1 MILRTSATQLDSY
14 RRLLTEE
21 YMVESE
27 LVGAIKGIPCRET
40 DLMQAGTAFHKVLAD
55 PIKYLQRHQRTDGM
69 VVSWISCD
77 GFTFDAER
85 TMEAY
90 EYVGPGL
97 CEVKA
102 TDVWRTPFGDCTVV
116 AQADHVK
123 GRIIQDHK
131 CKFSTPDARDYE
143 RALQWRVYAAVHGA
157 DVVQYNLWHFKEPY
171 VDEATIAAM
180 EKYAETA
187 PDGAAQAARLEAAQY
202 RGGFCELKDW
212 QSFRFFPYFGM
223 LAECQWWLNSFLA
236 WADSH
241 KLLPYLNRAGSSVSA
256 A

>member
-1 MILRTSATQLDSY
+1 MLRTSATQLDSY

-27 LVGAIKGIPCRET
+27 LVDAIKGIPCRET

-55 PIKYLQRHQRTDGM
+55 PIKHLQRHQRTDGM

-102 TDVWRTPFGDCTVV
+102 TEVWQTPFGACTVV
-116 AQADHVK
+116 AQADHVN

-157 DVVQYNLWHFKEPY
+157 DVVRYNLWHFKEPN
-171 VDEATIAAM
+171 ESNH
-180 EKYAETA
+180 
-187 PDGAAQAARLEAAQY
+187 
-202 RGGFCELKDW
+202 CELKEW
-212 QSFRFFPYFGM
+212 QSFRFFPYDGM
-223 LAECQWWLNSFLA
+223 IAECQWWLNSFLA